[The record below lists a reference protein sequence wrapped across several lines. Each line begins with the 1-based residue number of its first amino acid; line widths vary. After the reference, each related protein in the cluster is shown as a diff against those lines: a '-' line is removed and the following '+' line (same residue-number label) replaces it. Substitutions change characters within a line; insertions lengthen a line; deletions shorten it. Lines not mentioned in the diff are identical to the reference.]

1 MFSFE
6 NLSVWQ
12 KAIAWSDDIFEIAEC
27 LPQRWQFS
35 FGEQLRRA
43 CLSVSNNLAE
53 GSGRRTPAY
62 QRNFYDIARGSVF
75 EVVNILVLLK
85 RRDLV
90 NDIAYS
96 TLYKQAEELSALIYR
111 LIQAANESEVKGR
124 VLREDAESY
133 GTFNDAE

>member
-1 MFSFE
+1 M
-6 NLSVWQ
+6 
-12 KAIAWSDDIFEIAEC
+12 
-27 LPQRWQFS
+27 
-35 FGEQLRRA
+35 
-43 CLSVSNNLAE
+43 
-53 GSGRRTPAY
+53 
-62 QRNFYDIARGSVF
+62 
-75 EVVNILVLLK
+75 VNILVLLK